1 MKNGALLAEPNPF
14 PTFREVLENSMVRQR
29 IIEYLGGSQLENAT
43 CLFLGRLDPLNPSK
57 VDRQPP
63 AHLHSILN
71 ESCELARSLEDR
83 VSMLI
88 HLDIEY
94 VNFDDPAAAFLDPQ
108 RTFLLQEPLI
118 QAIEGRLLAFGIH
131 YLHVVTG
138 QGHHFVWKIRRFS
151 PVAEAISRLGICTT
165 PELESPAD
173 PLFPHVAL
181 LMEYLAHLLKRE
193 AGAVCEIPV
202 EITAQHVG
210 HGRSGA
216 REMLSIDISEYGDP
230 LPSRMIRI
238 PYTVYRK
245 PWISGLIDRLGISD
259 QVPGFFTLPL
269 HEMDILQLIEQ
280 RQNPATIINLAH
292 RAGVGIPLE
301 EKGTRRLL
309 DAYRNSG
316 LMDFHR
322 KFYSRGHGFPTQRK
336 TDSDAATVE
345 TLPPCAK
352 HVLANPN
359 DLLLK
364 PSGIQLVTRC
374 LLAGGWH
381 PRHIAALVAS
391 KFQDPAHHW
400 RGQWDDYDP
409 VQRAEFYVRL
419 FAGQIDQG
427 VETGVDFNCVS
438 QQEKQFCWDP
448 VDCSLAPFFEKIYRS
463 NKPQPQPQPRPL

>member
-1 MKNGALLAEPNPF
+1 
-14 PTFREVLENSMVRQR
+14 
-29 IIEYLGGSQLENAT
+29 
-43 CLFLGRLDPLNPSK
+43 
-57 VDRQPP
+57 
-63 AHLHSILN
+63 
-71 ESCELARSLEDR
+71 
-83 VSMLI
+83 
-88 HLDIEY
+88 
-94 VNFDDPAAAFLDPQ
+94 
-108 RTFLLQEPLI
+108 
-118 QAIEGRLLAFGIH
+118 
-131 YLHVVTG
+131 
-138 QGHHFVWKIRRFS
+138 
-151 PVAEAISRLGICTT
+151 
-165 PELESPAD
+165 
-173 PLFPHVAL
+173 
-181 LMEYLAHLLKRE
+181 MEYLAHLLKRE

-210 HGRSGA
+210 LGRSGA

-230 LPSRMIRI
+230 LTSRMIRI